1 MIRNVTESQK
11 RRVAGRQR
19 FTCAGSVPDYVCP
32 MKKEPFDESGYEIDH
47 IQELRD
53 GGTNDLSNLQALC
66 ISCHRVKTSRMT
78 TAMTQRAASPIW
90 KSSRLD
96 AFRYKPKEL
105 PTKCHHCHDQYTG
118 PLHKEKDLWF
128 CHMHTPSSCEYLGC
142 LGKNDVHAIIG
153 NTYVTSGGSTVRI
166 RRAPTEEGRSLSFK

>member
-78 TAMTQRAASPIW
+78 TAMAKKDNASKTETHACYHCEQHTATVFENGEWHCEAECWKQCAGVPNDGCGPRSSPFTEKLDKFRRTPKSDQPGTIRTQRVLPNGQIVYSILNPVPRIW
-90 KSSRLD
+90 
-96 AFRYKPKEL
+96 
-105 PTKCHHCHDQYTG
+105 
-118 PLHKEKDLWF
+118 
-128 CHMHTPSSCEYLGC
+128 
-142 LGKNDVHAIIG
+142 N
-153 NTYVTSGGSTVRI
+153 
-166 RRAPTEEGRSLSFK
+166 